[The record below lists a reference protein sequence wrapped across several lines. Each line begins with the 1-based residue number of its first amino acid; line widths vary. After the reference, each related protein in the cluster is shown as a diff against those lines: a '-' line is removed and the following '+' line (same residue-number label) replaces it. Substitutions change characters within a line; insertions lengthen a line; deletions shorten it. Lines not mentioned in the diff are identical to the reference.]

1 VYLVADLFAEW
12 WGLSFPQ
19 TLLVV
24 ALILVIVDAFIQ
36 SDIATHVAYVLVCV
50 AVAYWVP
57 VHILFRILVALV
69 VWVLLVYAHYSLW
82 RELVTHFVNRVVA
95 PTKYR
100 EGAHALIGSTGI
112 VKEID
117 GKKMVSAAGDLWPFE
132 SKEDPPNEA
141 RVKIVGVKGGALRVK
156 IEKEREE
163 S

>member
-1 VYLVADLFAEW
+1 VYLVADLFTEW

-57 VHILFRILVALV
+57 VHILFRILIALV
-69 VWVLLVYAHYSLW
+69 VWVFLVYAHYSLW
-82 RELVTHFVNRVVA
+82 RELMTHLVNRVVA

-100 EGAHALIGSTGI
+100 GGAHALIGMTGI
-112 VKEID
+112 IKEID
-117 GKKMVSAAGDLWPFE
+117 GKKMVSAQGDLWPFE
-132 SKEDPPNEA
+132 CKEDPPA
-141 RVKIVGVKGGALRVK
+141 DACVKIVGVKSGVLRVN
-156 IEKEREE
+156 IEKKKED
-163 S
+163 